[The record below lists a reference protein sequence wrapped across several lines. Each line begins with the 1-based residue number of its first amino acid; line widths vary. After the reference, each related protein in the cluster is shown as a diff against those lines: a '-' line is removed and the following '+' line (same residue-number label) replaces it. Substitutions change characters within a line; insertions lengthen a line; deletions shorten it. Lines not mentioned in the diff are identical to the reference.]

1 MIEKIKN
8 FMSNSNTTDLVSYS
22 DEDDYSNF
30 WKDLKPIKYES
41 PIEILRN
48 HANNFNTNSSLG
60 PKYHLNIEIDKKDN
74 VFMTGPA
81 VTVFTCDYKE
91 D

>member
-8 FMSNSNTTDLVSYS
+8 FMSNNTTDLVSYS

-41 PIEILRN
+41 PKEILK
-48 HANNFNTNSSLG
+48 
-60 PKYHLNIEIDKKDN
+60 KYVDKKN
-74 VFMTGPA
+74 KAIIICSFSVYISMYVFYM
-81 VTVFTCDYKE
+81 VSFYVISN
-91 D
+91 